1 MPYQHYLFDLDGTL
15 SDPGV
20 GIKNSIRYALEKY
33 GLPPLSEAV
42 LDTFVGPPLVDS
54 FRKYCG
60 VDEKEAF
67 RLVTLY
73 REYFAEKGIFENE
86 LYPRVPQTLAE
97 LTERG
102 GRLYLATS
110 KPEPF
115 AKKILSY
122 FKIDGYFTFVGGS
135 TMDETRTKKSE
146 VVDYVLKSACIDPT
160 EESCV
165 MVGDRVYDIQGGRAC
180 GLSTVGVLFG
190 YGNEAELSDADHL
203 IRSFDELLR
212 L

>member
-20 GIKNSIRYALEKY
+20 GIKNSIRYALQKY
-33 GLPPLSEAV
+33 GLPPLSDET

-73 REYFAEKGIFENE
+73 REYFAEKGIFENV
-86 LYPRVPQTLAE
+86 LYPRVSQTLAE
-97 LTERG
+97 LVRRG
-102 GRLYLATS
+102 AKLYLATS

-115 AKKILSY
+115 AKQILSY
-122 FKIDGYFTFVGGS
+122 FRIDGYFTFVGGS

-146 VVDYVLKSACIDPT
+146 VVEYVLRSAGIDPT
-160 EESCV
+160 AEDCV
-165 MVGDRVYDIQGGRAC
+165 MVGDRVYDVQGGRAW

-190 YGNEAELSDADHL
+190 YGDASELSEADYL
-203 IRSFDELLR
+203 IESFDELLR
-212 L
+212 I